1 MNCSIYKHI
10 CEVQT
15 VNRQILLDLLTNILS
30 SQGYDVDPL
39 IRGTSPRTDLV
50 VAKDGGVTCIQYG
63 MTETDLRYF
72 ADAVQ
77 GAYDALFISDE
88 TTDQMA
94 RFADRYNIRMW
105 DRAELEIRIGKA
117 MLAEAEDAGY
127 DLLGQEYRKS
137 HEYEHQEYQKSR
149 EHEPKEY
156 QGYSTGRMQE
166 IVETVDDSRDVLQLR
181 CAAIRADERR
191 AIATAKGF
199 VSGITGAA
207 IEFVPFWNYSYV
219 IDTHRQYRAK
229 TIHIAAEGSGAINA
243 LNREKHEYLQ
253 DVSDSI
259 SVPCQDYEIKSPTV
273 TKVEAREGI
282 LNDAIESN
290 TRNTASTSTSGGAI
304 VTEHR
309 TVRPLAKDIDLDMD
323 IVYLPVWKVKGM
335 NGSIMIDAHDGNAI
349 TTPVDDDVE
358 FL

>member
-1 MNCSIYKHI
+1 M
-10 CEVQT
+10 
-15 VNRQILLDLLTNILS
+15 NRQILLDLLTNILS
-30 SQGYDVDPL
+30 SQGYDVNPL
-39 IRGTSPRTDLV
+39 IRGTPPRTDLV
-50 VAKDGGVTCIQYG
+50 VAKEGRMTCVQYG
-63 MTETDLRYF
+63 GNETDLRYF
-72 ADAVQ
+72 GDAVQ

-117 MLAEAEDAGY
+117 MLAEAEDARY
-127 DLLGQEYRKS
+127 DLLGQEYQKS
-137 HEYEHQEYQKSR
+137 HEYEPQGYQKYEPREYQEYSA
-149 EHEPKEY
+149 
-156 QGYSTGRMQE
+156 GRMPE
-166 IVETVDDSRDVLQLR
+166 IIETADDSRDALQLR
-181 CAAIRADERR
+181 CAAIRVDERR

-207 IEFVPFWNYSYV
+207 IEFVPFWNYRYV
-219 IDTHRQYRAK
+219 IDTYRQHK
-229 TIHIAAEGSGAINA
+229 TKAIHLSSEGSGAINA

-253 DVSDSI
+253 DVCDSI

-273 TKVEAREGI
+273 TKVEAREEI

-290 TRNTASTSTSGGAI
+290 TKNIASTSTSGGAI
-304 VTEHR
+304 ITEHR
-309 TVRPLAKDIDLDMD
+309 TVRPMAKDIDLDMD
-323 IVYLPVWKVKGM
+323 LVYLPVWEVKGM

-349 TTPVDDDVE
+349 TAPVDDDVE